1 MMLVA
6 RFTDHSASRRRE
18 EEVPVPSTG
27 PISARAQAK
36 PLSLAEKR
44 ETPLRCAGRNPS
56 RAHPYALHN
65 GARLSAPPRIP
76 TDLQCSPPASSLDRW
91 YGWALRSRR
100 EPMKQV
106 ARTIKQYRDC
116 ILRQLFPKSNGLTEG
131 INASFKP
138 RGPFIFT
145 AIMPVLIAAY
155 EIGPMRPQ

>member
-1 MMLVA
+1 MLVA

-106 ARTIKQYRDC
+106 ARTFKQYRDC
-116 ILRQLFPKSNGLTEG
+116 ILRRFVSKIQWPDRGHQRLVQ
-131 INASFKP
+131 AP
-138 RGPFIFT
+138 RSLYFYCNHACIDSS
-145 AIMPVLIAAY
+145 L
-155 EIGPMRPQ
+155 